1 MSRPIVLF
9 PSSSGAG
16 ATKAVSTIGSD
27 FVDTVSAPMPVGQV
41 LINLIGGKDLS
52 KSSEADEAA
61 NELESRIVIPLGIT
75 PQNLAKFT
83 LYDCLGLGTWA
94 DCADMDIIKKA
105 YHKAVLL
112 YHPDKQS
119 YYDADGE
126 EDRSVF
132 LKIQQAYNTLC
143 NESKRRAYDSQL
155 PFDDNLPSDDFV
167 AKALEKGPEKYLR
180 VYDRVFKRN
189 ARFAVKKPV
198 PGKFP
203 CASLLLVFVRVRNIR
218 LSGYVTNSLG

>member
-1 MSRPIVLF
+1 LEINFYQTKVHITIDYFFAIMSRPIVLF

-16 ATKAVSTIGSD
+16 ATKAIASIGSD
-27 FVDTVSAPMPVGQV
+27 FVATSSSSPLPIGQV

-52 KSSEADEAA
+52 SASEEDEVA
-61 NELESRIVIPLGIT
+61 NEMESRIVIPLGIT
-75 PQNLAKFT
+75 PQNLEKFT

-94 DCADMDIIKKA
+94 DCADLEIIKKA

-119 YYDADGE
+119 YFTEDGE

-132 LKIQQAYNTLC
+132 LKIQLAYNTLC
-143 NESKRRAYDSQL
+143 NQDKRRAYDSQL
-155 PFDDNLPSDDFV
+155 PFDDNIPSDDFV

-189 ARFAVKKPV
+189 ARFAVSKPV
-198 PGKFP
+198 PGE
-203 CASLLLVFVRVRNIR
+203 
-218 LSGYVTNSLG
+218 

>member
-16 ATKAVSTIGSD
+16 ATKVISSIGSD
-27 FVDTVSAPMPVGQV
+27 FVTSATAPLPIGQV
-41 LINLIGGKDLS
+41 LINMIGGKDLS
-52 KSSEADEAA
+52 SSDEDNEIAS
-61 NELESRIVIPLGIT
+61 ELENRIVIPLGIT
-75 PQNLAKFT
+75 PQNLEKFT
-83 LYDCLGLGTWA
+83 LYDCLGLGNWA
-94 DCADMDIIKKA
+94 DCADMDVIKKA

-119 YYDADGE
+119 YYDEDGE

-143 NESKRRAYDSQL
+143 NEAKRRAYDSQL
-155 PFDDNLPSDDFV
+155 PFDDNIPSDDFV

-189 ARFAVKKPV
+189 ARFASKKPV
-198 PGKFP
+198 PGK
-203 CASLLLVFVRVRNIR
+203 CSNV
-218 LSGYVTNSLG
+218 